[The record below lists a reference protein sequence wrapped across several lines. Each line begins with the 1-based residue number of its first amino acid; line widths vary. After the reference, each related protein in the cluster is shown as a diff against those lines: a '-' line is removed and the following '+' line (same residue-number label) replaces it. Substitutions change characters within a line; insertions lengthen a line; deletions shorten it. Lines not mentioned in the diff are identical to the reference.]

1 MVVVRI
7 IVKIVLLPVR
17 ICLTMIQLVVMFFTW
32 LSATVFHI
40 LSGIICITAVLGY
53 GFGQETGTEAVR
65 MLVAGFILYIDGMKE
80 SAKTFEGIHQ
90 MLEELKEKGYKLAI
104 CSNASKWELDVILRK
119 LEVNDYFDVIQ
130 GVTEK
135 NNKKYSLE
143 ELLLREKPELAIMVG
158 DRSYDKEAAR
168 YNQIPFVG
176 CKYGYGKPEE
186 LSDCKYSVETALE
199 LSRIIDEIISAR
211 GGAD

>member
-65 MLVAGFILYIDGMKE
+65 MLVAGFILSILPVLSGWAVVWLETIKIRLMK
-80 SAKTFEGIHQ
+80 
-90 MLEELKEKGYKLAI
+90 
-104 CSNASKWELDVILRK
+104 
-119 LEVNDYFDVIQ
+119 
-130 GVTEK
+130 
-135 NNKKYSLE
+135 
-143 ELLLREKPELAIMVG
+143 
-158 DRSYDKEAAR
+158 
-168 YNQIPFVG
+168 
-176 CKYGYGKPEE
+176 
-186 LSDCKYSVETALE
+186 
-199 LSRIIDEIISAR
+199 
-211 GGAD
+211 